1 MPVVDTTTPFSNN
14 EQITS
19 TKLNNIMDN
28 SFFVSGAVVG
38 NQGLEVTASG
48 QMQIPNGGI
57 KTALLET
64 GAIDASKI
72 STGGPSWT
80 ASSIS
85 LPNPTTITGNATVT
99 GNATITGTTTSTG
112 ALTVGTAKM
121 NVPSGSAP
129 IFGARAWV
137 SFDGTT
143 AGTFA
148 GGGSTVTRASGSTLC
163 TVTTASP
170 HGMVTNNRVYA
181 STGVAVG
188 TYTITRLT
196 DTTFTFITAATTPL
210 SSASITFLV
219 RSINGSGNVN
229 SVAFSGTGL
238 YYVNLST
245 ELSSSNY
252 AVSWAGTS
260 NGVSGATFASTLYV
274 TDKNTSSFKAEFS
287 GATAANNANQPVVDF
302 VVFQ

>member
-28 SFFVSGAVVG
+28 SFFVSGAVVPSS
-38 NQGLEVTASG
+38 GLEVTAGG

-57 KTALLET
+57 KTALIET

-85 LPNPTTITGNATVT
+85 LPNPTTITGNAT
-99 GNATITGTTTSTG
+99 ITGETTSTG

-137 SFDGTT
+137 LYD
-143 AGTFA
+143 
-148 GGGSTVTRASGSTLC
+148 
-163 TVTTASP
+163 P
-170 HGMVTNNRVYA
+170 
-181 STGVAVG
+181 
-188 TYTITRLT
+188 
-196 DTTFTFITAATTPL
+196 TTPL
-210 SSASITFLV
+210 SP
-219 RSINGSGNVN
+219 
-229 SVAFSGTGL
+229 AFSGTYSRSGTTVTVVAAGHGL
-238 YYVNLST
+238 KVGSLVYLDFNTGTATDGEFIITGVSTTTVADDTFTITHGTSGTTSGNVTLPRASINGAGNVSSVSIIATGRQVVNFIT
-245 ELSSSNY
+245 EMPSQNY
-252 AVSWAGTS
+252 AAVAMPGDAP
-260 NGVSGATFASTLYV
+260 SGAVNSACDLVARYI
-274 TDKNTSSFKAEFS
+274 
-287 GATAANNANQPVVDF
+287 GGCQIRLQNANGTDYNNETSVIVIG
-302 VVFQ
+302 

>member
-28 SFFVSGAVVG
+28 SFFVSGAVVS
-38 NQGLEVTASG
+38 NQGLEVTAGG

-121 NVPSGSAP
+121 NVPTGSAP

-137 SFDGTT
+137 FYDPD
-143 AGTFA
+143 
-148 GGGSTVTRASGSTLC
+148 V
-163 TVTTASP
+163 
-170 HGMVTNNRVYA
+170 
-181 STGVAVG
+181 
-188 TYTITRLT
+188 
-196 DTTFTFITAATTPL
+196 PL
-210 SSASITFLV
+210 SP
-219 RSINGSGNVN
+219 
-229 SVAFSGTGL
+229 AFSGTYSRSGTTVTVVAAGHGL
-238 YYVNLST
+238 KTGSLVYLDFNTGTATDGEFIITGVSTTTVADDTFTITHGASGTTSGNVTLPRASINGAGNVSSVSIIATGRQVVNFT
-245 ELSSSNY
+245 IPMEDSNY
-252 AVSWAGTS
+252 AVVAAPENIPYTSQNAACDIAAKYNGGCQIRTQTS
-260 NGVSGATFASTLYV
+260 NGVDFTQP
-274 TDKNTSSFKAEFS
+274 TS
-287 GATAANNANQPVVDF
+287 VIVIR
-302 VVFQ
+302 